1 MLESNNG
8 GIMNCPKCNEEIEK
22 DSLFCPSCGEKLTNE
37 DSKKCP
43 KCGVSNKNDAS
54 FCNGCGYN
62 FSTSKEIVL
71 HETTRTAELILGI
84 IASILGFFVSF
95 IALFFSAFAESAAMI
110 FLCLIFFSILGLVST
125 LIVKKYHDLGGIG
138 MLLSGICLLFTGGT
152 LGIISS
158 ILFIVGDLL
167 AIFRK

>member
-1 MLESNNG
+1 
-8 GIMNCPKCNEEIEK
+8 MNCPKCNEEIEG
-22 DSLFCPSCGEKLTNE
+22 DSLFCPSCGEKISSD

-62 FSTSKEIVL
+62 FNISNEIAL
-71 HETTRTAELILGI
+71 PETNRTAELILGI
-84 IASILGFFVSF
+84 IGSVLGFLVSF
-95 IALFFSAFAESAAMI
+95 VALFFSAFAESAAMV
-110 FLCLIFFSILGLVST
+110 FFCLMFFSILALIST
-125 LIVKKYHDLGGIG
+125 LLVRKYHDLGGIG
-138 MLLSGICLLFTGGT
+138 MVLSGICLLFTGGT

-158 ILFIVGDLL
+158 ILFIIGGLL